1 MERMRLAPVPEEC
14 RYLINHVASYLMHIS
29 DIYLSM
35 RSDIN
40 NWGSATQA
48 LTSAVQ
54 KEKMLQEILEDLKK
68 VVTQTRETELVT
80 QFMAEQQQEEENEG
94 PISEECVAPIN
105 QLAARQL
112 QMGDAYLFMATCY
125 REEMEMPGF
134 VIFFEDQAEVKRFQ
148 AKRFIRYLRKR
159 QGTICLPKIEKPEI
173 GNWGN
178 AIVALTSALQM
189 ENVITKNLEDLNT
202 LATNANDAG
211 LLKFL
216 KDFLI
221 KQKRNTAYLERQIS
235 YEHQSEERRRQEMS
249 EMTSKGEE
257 TSESSTASL
266 PTAGSQTSIL

>member
-14 RYLINHVASYLMHIS
+14 RHNINHLASYLLHIS

-35 RSDIN
+35 VSIGSWATRSDID
-40 NWGSATQA
+40 NWGSAIQA

-68 VVTQTRETELVT
+68 VVSQTRETE
-80 QFMAEQQQEEENEG
+80 
-94 PISEECVAPIN
+94 
-105 QLAARQL
+105 R
-112 QMGDAYLFMATCY
+112 
-125 REEMEMPGF
+125 
-134 VIFFEDQAEVKRFQ
+134 
-148 AKRFIRYLRKR
+148 
-159 QGTICLPKIEKPEI
+159 PEI

-178 AIVALTSALQM
+178 AIEALTSALQM

-221 KQKRNTAYLERQIS
+221 KQKRNTDYLERQIS
-235 YEHQSEERRRQEMS
+235 YEHQSEEMRRQETS
-249 EMTSKGEE
+249 EMTS
-257 TSESSTASL
+257 
-266 PTAGSQTSIL
+266 